1 MEIDARSLTSHEK
14 SMKPIPDPQ
23 HDKDSTED
31 ATNHTSVHQR
41 TNRPHEKSDPR
52 ATRKRGGAE
61 MSQTPATSNRR
72 GQRRLRKPLLGLL
85 GILTFLGLWEV
96 LPALGGVNPVYL
108 PPASDAVADLG
119 AKLVDVTFW
128 QAVGDTMLAWSIG
141 LLVAV
146 VLAVAIGF
154 PVGYNGTLRRYTHST
169 VEFLRPIPSVAL
181 IPLAVLLFG
190 MQLESSLMLIIY
202 ACFWQVF
209 IQVIYGVSDVD
220 SIAMQTAKSYGL
232 GTFAR
237 MRHVVFPTTLPFLMT
252 GIRLGAAVALIIA
265 ITAELVIGSPGLGR
279 EIAFAQSA
287 GQFTS
292 MYSLILA
299 TGLLG
304 VIINVFVRRLERVV
318 LSWHTSVRT
327 EENA

>member
-1 MEIDARSLTSHEK
+1 MPRIAVSRKSTNGPADHASQNPSTSSPSK
-14 SMKPIPDPQ
+14 
-23 HDKDSTED
+23 
-31 ATNHTSVHQR
+31 NHTPS
-41 TNRPHEKSDPR
+41 NPGN
-52 ATRKRGGAE
+52 RGGAE
-61 MSQTPATSNRR
+61 VTRTPAPSDRR
-72 GQRRLRKPLLGLL
+72 GVSGFRKPLLGFA
-85 GILTFLGLWEV
+85 GILTFLAIWET
-96 LPALGGVNPVYL
+96 LPTLGGVNPAYL
-108 PPASDAVADLG
+108 PPASAALGDLG
-119 AKLVDVTFW
+119 SKLLDASFW

-141 LLVAV
+141 LAVAIILAV
-146 VLAVAIGF
+146 VIGF
-154 PVGYNGTLRRYTHST
+154 PVGYNETLRRYTHST

-220 SIAMQTAKSYGL
+220 SVAMQTAKSYGL
-232 GTFAR
+232 GTLSR
-237 MRHVVFPTTLPFLMT
+237 MRHVIFPTTLPFLMT
-252 GIRLGAAVALIIA
+252 GVRLGAAVALIIA

-304 VIINVFVRRLERVV
+304 VIINILVRRLERAV
-318 LSWHTSVRT
+318 LSWHTSVRA
-327 EENA
+327 EENL